1 MGKAM
6 RFFYGFQGLFR
17 VKSIVLQR
25 NRGYG
30 LEKSQMMQITLKNNI
45 PVVSFIGNC
54 KVEGIDQLCHKLQE
68 LAVPGH
74 KKFVFDFS
82 SCKLI
87 NSPAMGEILE
97 AILLI
102 DRDFEGHVVVCGLDS
117 LKETLFS
124 ISGII
129 PIAQPAPD
137 VISALELLANVTE

>member
-1 MGKAM
+1 ME
-6 RFFYGFQGLFR
+6 
-17 VKSIVLQR
+17 I
-25 NRGYG
+25 
-30 LEKSQMMQITLKNNI
+30 SQMMQISVKNEI
-45 PVVSFIGNC
+45 PVVAFSGNC
-54 KVEGIDQLCHKLQE
+54 KVEGIDQLCQKLHE
-68 LAVPGH
+68 FAVAGH

-82 SCKLI
+82 CCKLI

-137 VISALELLANVTE
+137 VIAALGMLADLEE

>member
-1 MGKAM
+1 
-6 RFFYGFQGLFR
+6 
-17 VKSIVLQR
+17 
-25 NRGYG
+25 
-30 LEKSQMMQITLKNNI
+30 MQISLKKNI
-45 PVVSFIGNC
+45 PVICFSGNC
-54 KVEGIDQLCHKLQE
+54 KVEGVAGLCERLQE
-68 LAVPGH
+68 FAVAGH
-74 KKFVFDFS
+74 RKYIFDFS
-82 SCKLI
+82 TCKLI

-137 VISALELLANVTE
+137 VIAAIEFIENIPE

>member
-1 MGKAM
+1 M
-6 RFFYGFQGLFR
+6 
-17 VKSIVLQR
+17 I
-25 NRGYG
+25 N
-30 LEKSQMMQITLKNNI
+30 SQMMQITLKNNM
-45 PVVSFIGNC
+45 PVVSFVGNC
-54 KVEGIDQLCHKLQE
+54 KVEDVDQLCQQLQE
-68 LAVPGH
+68 MAVSGH

-82 SCKLI
+82 GCKLI

-129 PIAQPAPD
+129 PIAQPTDD
-137 VISALELLANVTE
+137 VIAALDLLANIDE

>member
-1 MGKAM
+1 MK
-6 RFFYGFQGLFR
+6 
-17 VKSIVLQR
+17 
-25 NRGYG
+25 N
-30 LEKSQMMQITLKNNI
+30 SQMMQITLKNNM

-54 KVEGIDQLCHKLQE
+54 KVEGVAELCQNLQE
-68 LAVPGH
+68 LAVAGH

-82 SCKLI
+82 GCKLI

-137 VISALELLANVTE
+137 IIAALELLANVNE

>member
-1 MGKAM
+1 M
-6 RFFYGFQGLFR
+6 
-17 VKSIVLQR
+17 I
-25 NRGYG
+25 RGYYS
-30 LEKSQMMQITLKNNI
+30 LDNSQLQISIKKNF

-54 KVEGIDQLCHKLQE
+54 KAEGIDGICTRLQE
-68 LAVPGH
+68 LAVAGH

-82 SCKLI
+82 ACKLI

-129 PIAQPAPD
+129 PIAQPSPD
-137 VISALELLANVTE
+137 VIAALELIENIDD